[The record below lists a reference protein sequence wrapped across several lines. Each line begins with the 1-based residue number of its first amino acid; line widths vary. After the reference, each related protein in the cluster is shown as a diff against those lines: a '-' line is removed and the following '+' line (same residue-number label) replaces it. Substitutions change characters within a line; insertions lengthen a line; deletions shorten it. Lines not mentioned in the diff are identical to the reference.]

1 MSWKSVFN
9 FLLFF
14 QIYFILFQTLLID
27 LFFVR
32 WCSFSPSE
40 FYWLFLQLILSARFF
55 NAVSFPVQFSFCW
68 DRQKID
74 HRTWISRQNVMPLT
88 RGIATVS
95 LHWFCLWFWKQLVY
109 LGQSWLCDLVHIS
122 LQKCGL
128 LWTQHI
134 LLRNQCLKYNH
145 NTNLFYVV
153 AQSLT
158 VKGDRKQFLEL
169 YSFIYLLGG
178 KCVWKSIVLMLNRI
192 RLCCTSQL

>member
-1 MSWKSVFN
+1 MSVKSVFN
-9 FLLFF
+9 FLTFF
-14 QIYFILFQTLLID
+14 QIRFVLFQTLLPY
-27 LFFVR
+27 FFP
-32 WCSFSPSE
+32 FD
-40 FYWLFLQLILSARFF
+40 FYGLFLQLLYSARFF
-55 NAVSFPVQFSFCW
+55 SAVSFPVRFSFCW
-68 DRQKID
+68 DRCKID
-74 HRTWISRQNVMPLT
+74 HRTWISSQNVMPLT

-145 NTNLFYVV
+145 NISLFYVI

-158 VKGDRKQFLEL
+158 VRDDRKPFLEL

-178 KCVWKSIVLMLNRI
+178 KCVWNSVVLMSNRS

>member
-1 MSWKSVFN
+1 MKITAVFLLNVKSVFN

-14 QIYFILFQTLLID
+14 QIYFIIFQTFLRDFCLLG
-27 LFFVR
+27 LFF
-32 WCSFSPSE
+32 
-40 FYWLFLQLILSARFF
+40 QLIHSARFSR
-55 NAVSFPVQFSFCW
+55 AVSFPVWLSFCW
-68 DRQKID
+68 DRHKID

-88 RGIATVS
+88 HGIATVS
-95 LHWFCLWFWKQLVY
+95 LHWFCLWFWKQLVL

-145 NTNLFYVV
+145 NINLFYVV

-169 YSFIYLLGG
+169 
-178 KCVWKSIVLMLNRI
+178 
-192 RLCCTSQL
+192 